1 MKARN
6 NKSTLKRLSR
16 DILSQRYLFA
26 LATVGTIIQVALTVY
41 LPILIGDAVD
51 AVLKMNAVL
60 LMSRLIWQ
68 MLLVILANSAI
79 QWLNPLIYN
88 RLIYSYSESLRE
100 RVMMKIH
107 AMPLSYLD
115 RQGTGDI
122 VSRVTTDSDQLNN
135 GLLMVFN
142 QFFVG
147 LLTIFV
153 IIITM
158 SRLDWLMMLLVL
170 VMTPLSMLVARF
182 IARKSYQLYR
192 NQTKWRGTQTQLIEE
207 SLTQEAL
214 VQSLNAQDQMVRSF
228 KDVNGKYADYSQG
241 AIFYSSAVNPATRF
255 VNSLIYALIAGV
267 GAYRIMSGGTFTVGQ
282 LTTFLNY
289 VTQYTKPFNDIS
301 SVLSELQS
309 ALACA
314 DRLYMILDENEIPE
328 TGNAVLEEEDV
339 QGHFQ
344 FDHVQFDHVQF
355 GYLHNKPLIKDL
367 SIDIPAASTVAIVG
381 PTGAGKST
389 LINLLMR
396 FYDLDK
402 GQILLDGRPITDYT
416 RESLRKRIGMVLQE
430 TWLEVAT
437 IHDNIAYGNPKASRE
452 EVVAAA
458 KAANADFFIKQLPQG
473 YDTFLKDAGQSLS
486 QGQRQL
492 LTIARIFVNVPKI
505 LILDEATSSIDTRTE
520 LLIQEAFAKLMKGRT
535 SFIIAHRL
543 STIENAD
550 LILVMNNGDIVE
562 YGTHE
567 QLMQAKGM
575 YYRMQTAQKTQN
587 S

>member
-6 NKSTLKRLSR
+6 NKSTLKRLCK

-26 LATVGTIIQVALTVY
+26 LATVGTIVQVALTVY
-41 LPILIGDAVD
+41 FPILLGDAVD
-51 AVLKMNAVL
+51 AVLKMNAVF

-68 MLLVILANSAI
+68 MFLLILANSAI

-107 AMPLSYLD
+107 AIPFSYLD
-115 RQGTGDI
+115 RQGTGDM

-135 GLLMVFN
+135 GLLMFFN

-158 SRLDWLMMLLVL
+158 ARLDWFMMLLVL
-170 VMTPLSMLVARF
+170 VMTPLSMLVTRF

-192 NQTKWRGTQTQLIEE
+192 NQTKWRGKQTQLIEE

-214 VQSLNAQDQMVRSF
+214 VQILNAQDQMVRNF
-228 KDVNGKYADYSQG
+228 NEVNGKYANYSQG

-255 VNSLIYALIAGV
+255 FNSLLYALITGV

-314 DRLYMILDENEIPE
+314 DRLYIILDEDEIPE
-328 TGNAVLEEEDV
+328 TGNAVLDEAEV

-344 FDHVQFDHVQF
+344 FDHVQF
-355 GYLHNKPLIKDL
+355 GYLQNKPLIKDL

-402 GQILLDGRPITDYT
+402 GQILLDGRDITYYT
-416 RESLRKRIGMVLQE
+416 RESLRKQIGMVLQE
-430 TWLEVAT
+430 TWLKVAT

-473 YDTFLKDAGQSLS
+473 YDTFLRDAGQSLS

-562 YGTHE
+562 HGTHN
-567 QLMQAKGM
+567 QLMRTKGM
-575 YYRMQTAQKTQN
+575 YYRMQTSQKTQN
-587 S
+587 N

>member
-26 LATVGTIIQVALTVY
+26 LATVGTIVQVALTVY

-51 AVLKMNAVL
+51 AVLKKNAVL

-68 MLLVILANSAI
+68 MLVVIIANSAI

-100 RVMMKIH
+100 RVMLKIH

-115 RQGTGDI
+115 RQGTGDM

-158 SRLDWLMMLLVL
+158 ARLDWFMMLLVL

-182 IARKSYQLYR
+182 IAKKSYQLYR
-192 NQTKWRGTQTQLIEE
+192 NQTKWRGMQTQLIEE

-255 VNSLIYALIAGV
+255 VNSLIYALIVGV
-267 GAYRIMSGGTFTVGQ
+267 GAYRIMSGGAFTVGQ

-314 DRLYMILDENEIPE
+314 DRLYMILDEDEIPE
-328 TGNAVLEEEDV
+328 TGNVVLEEADV
-339 QGHFQ
+339 QGRFK
-344 FDHVQFDHVQF
+344 FDHVQF
-355 GYLHNKPLIKDL
+355 GYLPNKPLIKDL
-367 SIDIPAASTVAIVG
+367 SIDIPAASTVAIVESEKTALIAALFI
-381 PTGAGKST
+381 PDFVWLATGGMHGSFNSKAMQVLCGREVILFPDLKATEEWKRKTAMLHSICKRVTCSDLLEKMATDRQREAGLDIADFLLMEDTPQMVLARMVERNPALHT
-389 LINLLMR
+389 LI
-396 FYDLDK
+396 
-402 GQILLDGRPITDYT
+402 
-416 RESLRKRIGMVLQE
+416 
-430 TWLEVAT
+430 
-437 IHDNIAYGNPKASRE
+437 
-452 EVVAAA
+452 
-458 KAANADFFIKQLPQG
+458 
-473 YDTFLKDAGQSLS
+473 DTFDLELVDAGQ
-486 QGQRQL
+486 
-492 LTIARIFVNVPKI
+492 
-505 LILDEATSSIDTRTE
+505 E
-520 LLIQEAFAKLMKGRT
+520 
-535 SFIIAHRL
+535 
-543 STIENAD
+543 
-550 LILVMNNGDIVE
+550 
-562 YGTHE
+562 
-567 QLMQAKGM
+567 
-575 YYRMQTAQKTQN
+575 
-587 S
+587 

>member
-6 NKSTLKRLSR
+6 NKSTLRRLSR
-16 DILSQRYLFA
+16 DILSQRSL
-26 LATVGTIIQVALTVY
+26 LVIATVGTIIQVALTVY

-51 AVLKMNAVL
+51 AVFKKNAVL
-60 LMSRLIWQ
+60 LISHLIWQ
-68 MLLVILANSAI
+68 MLAVIVANSAI

-88 RLIYSYSESLRE
+88 RLVYSYSESLRE

-107 AMPLSYLD
+107 ALPLSYLD
-115 RQGTGDI
+115 RQGTGDM

-158 SRLDWLMMLLVL
+158 ARLDWFMMLLVL
-170 VMTPLSMLVARF
+170 VMTPLSVLVARF

-192 NQTKWRGTQTQLIEE
+192 HQTKWRGMQTQLIEE

-214 VQSLNAQDQMVRSF
+214 VQSLNAQSQMVRNF
-228 KDVNGKYADYSQG
+228 REVNGKYAAYSRG

-267 GAYRIMSGGTFTVGQ
+267 GAYRIMSGGAFTVGQ

-328 TGNAVLEEEDV
+328 TGHLVLEEEDV
-339 QGHFQ
+339 QGQFQ
-344 FDHVQFDHVQF
+344 FNHIQF
-355 GYLHNKPLIKDL
+355 GYLPNKSLIKDL
-367 SIDIPAASTVAIVG
+367 NIDIPAASTVAIVG

-402 GQILLDGRPITDYT
+402 GQLRLDGRSITDYT
-416 RESLRKRIGMVLQE
+416 RESLRKQIGMVLQE
-430 TWLEVAT
+430 TWLEVGT

-452 EVVAAA
+452 EVIAAA
-458 KAANADFFIKQLPQG
+458 KAANADFFINQLPQG
-473 YDTFLKDAGQSLS
+473 YDTYLSDAGQSLS

-492 LTIARIFVNVPKI
+492 LTIARIFVNLPKI

-562 YGTHE
+562 HGTHH

-575 YYRMQTAQKTQN
+575 YYQMQTAQKTQN

>member
-68 MLLVILANSAI
+68 MLVVILANSAI

-115 RQGTGDI
+115 RQGTGDM

-158 SRLDWLMMLLVL
+158 ARLDWFMMLLVL

-182 IARKSYQLYR
+182 IAKKSYQLYR
-192 NQTKWRGTQTQLIEE
+192 NQTKWRGVQTQLIEE

-267 GAYRIMSGGTFTVGQ
+267 GAYRIMSGGAFTVGQ

-314 DRLYMILDENEIPE
+314 DRLYMILDEEEITE
-328 TGNAVLEEEDV
+328 TGKAVLEEADV
-339 QGHFQ
+339 QGRF
-344 FDHVQFDHVQF
+344 QFDHVQF
-355 GYLHNKPLIKDL
+355 GYLPNKPLIKDL

-396 FYDLDK
+396 FYDLEK
-402 GQILLDGRPITDYT
+402 GNILLDGRPITDYT
-416 RESLRKRIGMVLQE
+416 RESLRKQIGMVLQE
-430 TWLEVAT
+430 TWLEVGT
-437 IHDNIAYGNPKASRE
+437 IHDNIAYGNPEASRE
-452 EVVAAA
+452 EVIVAA
-458 KAANADFFIKQLPQG
+458 KAANADFFIQQLPQG
-473 YDTFLKDAGQSLS
+473 YDTYLNDAGQSLS

-562 YGTHE
+562 HGTHE

>member
-6 NKSTLKRLSR
+6 NKSTLRRLSR
-16 DILSQRYLFA
+16 DILSQRSL
-26 LATVGTIIQVALTVY
+26 LVIATVGTIIQVALTVY

-51 AVLKMNAVL
+51 SVLKKNAVL
-60 LMSRLIWQ
+60 LISRLIWQ
-68 MLLVILANSAI
+68 MLAVIVANSAI

-107 AMPLSYLD
+107 ALPLSYLD
-115 RQGTGDI
+115 RQGTGDM

-158 SRLDWLMMLLVL
+158 ARLDWFMMLLVL
-170 VMTPLSMLVARF
+170 VMTPLSVLVARF

-192 NQTKWRGTQTQLIEE
+192 HQTKWRGMQTQLIEE

-214 VQSLNAQDQMVRSF
+214 VQSLNAQSQMVRNF
-228 KDVNGKYADYSQG
+228 REVNGKYAAYSRG

-267 GAYRIMSGGTFTVGQ
+267 GAYRIMSGGAFTVGQ

-328 TGNAVLEEEDV
+328 TGHLVLKEEDV
-339 QGHFQ
+339 QGQFQ
-344 FDHVQFDHVQF
+344 FDHIQF
-355 GYLHNKPLIKDL
+355 GYLSNKPLIMDL

-402 GQILLDGRPITDYT
+402 GQLRLDGRSITDYT
-416 RESLRKRIGMVLQE
+416 RESLRKQIGMVLQE
-430 TWLEVAT
+430 TWLEVGT

-452 EVVAAA
+452 EVIAAA
-458 KAANADFFIKQLPQG
+458 KAANADFFINQLPQG
-473 YDTFLKDAGQSLS
+473 YDTYLSDAGQSLS

-492 LTIARIFVNVPKI
+492 LTIARIFVNLPKI

-562 YGTHE
+562 YGTHH
-567 QLMQAKGM
+567 QLMKAKGM
-575 YYRMQTAQKTQN
+575 YYQMQTAQKTQN

>member
-1 MKARN
+1 MKAGN
-6 NKSTLKRLSR
+6 NKSTLRRLSR
-16 DILSQRYLFA
+16 DILSQRSL
-26 LATVGTIIQVALTVY
+26 LVIATVGTIIQVALTVY

-51 AVLKMNAVL
+51 AVLKKNAVL
-60 LMSRLIWQ
+60 LISRLIWQ
-68 MLLVILANSAI
+68 MLAVIVANSAI

-107 AMPLSYLD
+107 ALPLSYLD
-115 RQGTGDI
+115 RQGSGDM

-158 SRLDWLMMLLVL
+158 ARLDWFMMLLVL
-170 VMTPLSMLVARF
+170 VMTPLSVARF

-192 NQTKWRGTQTQLIEE
+192 HQTKWRGMQTQLIEE

-214 VQSLNAQDQMVRSF
+214 VQSLNAQSQMVRNF
-228 KDVNGKYADYSQG
+228 REVNGKYAAYSRG

-267 GAYRIMSGGTFTVGQ
+267 GAYRIMSGGAFTVGQ

-328 TGNAVLEEEDV
+328 TGHLVLEEEDV
-339 QGHFQ
+339 QGQFQ
-344 FDHVQFDHVQF
+344 FNHIQF
-355 GYLHNKPLIKDL
+355 GYLPNKPLIKDL
-367 SIDIPAASTVAIVG
+367 NIDIPAASTVAIVG

-402 GQILLDGRPITDYT
+402 GQLRLDGRSITDYT
-416 RESLRKRIGMVLQE
+416 RESLRKQIGMVLQE
-430 TWLEVAT
+430 TWLEVGT

-452 EVVAAA
+452 EVIAAA
-458 KAANADFFIKQLPQG
+458 KAANADFFINQLPQG
-473 YDTFLKDAGQSLS
+473 YDTYLSDAGQSLS

-492 LTIARIFVNVPKI
+492 LTIARIFVNLPKI

-562 YGTHE
+562 YGTHH

-575 YYRMQTAQKTQN
+575 YYQMQTAQKTQ
-587 S
+587 SS

>member
-6 NKSTLKRLSR
+6 NKSTLRRLSR
-16 DILSQRYLFA
+16 DILSQRSL
-26 LATVGTIIQVALTVY
+26 LVIATVGTIIQVALTVY

-51 AVLKMNAVL
+51 SVLKKNAVL
-60 LMSRLIWQ
+60 LISSLIWQ
-68 MLLVILANSAI
+68 MLAVIVANSAI

-107 AMPLSYLD
+107 ALPLSYLD
-115 RQGTGDI
+115 RQGTGDM

-158 SRLDWLMMLLVL
+158 ARLDWFMMLLVL
-170 VMTPLSMLVARF
+170 VMTPLSVLVARF

-192 NQTKWRGTQTQLIEE
+192 HQTKWRGMQTQLIEE

-214 VQSLNAQDQMVRSF
+214 VQSLNAQSQMVRNF
-228 KDVNGKYADYSQG
+228 REVNGKYAAYSRG

-267 GAYRIMSGGTFTVGQ
+267 GAYRIMSGGAFTVGQ

-328 TGNAVLEEEDV
+328 TGHLVLEEEDV
-339 QGHFQ
+339 QGQFQ
-344 FDHVQFDHVQF
+344 FNHIQF
-355 GYLHNKPLIKDL
+355 GYLPNKPLIKDL
-367 SIDIPAASTVAIVG
+367 NIDIPAASTVAIVG

-402 GQILLDGRPITDYT
+402 GQLRLDGRSITDYT
-416 RESLRKRIGMVLQE
+416 RESLRKQIGMVLQE
-430 TWLEVAT
+430 TWLEVGT

-452 EVVAAA
+452 EVIAAA
-458 KAANADFFIKQLPQG
+458 KAANADFFINQLPQG
-473 YDTFLKDAGQSLS
+473 YDTYLSDAGQSLS

-492 LTIARIFVNVPKI
+492 LTIARIFVNLPKI

-562 YGTHE
+562 YGTHH

-575 YYRMQTAQKTQN
+575 YYQMQTAQKTQN

>member
-6 NKSTLKRLSR
+6 NKSTLRRLSR
-16 DILSQRYLFA
+16 DILSQRSL
-26 LATVGTIIQVALTVY
+26 LVIATVGTIIQVALTVY

-51 AVLKMNAVL
+51 VVLKKDAVL
-60 LMSRLIWQ
+60 LISRLIWQ
-68 MLLVILANSAI
+68 MLAVIVANSAI

-107 AMPLSYLD
+107 ALPLSYLD
-115 RQGTGDI
+115 RQGTGDM

-158 SRLDWLMMLLVL
+158 ARLDWFMMLLVL
-170 VMTPLSMLVARF
+170 VMTPLSVLVARF

-192 NQTKWRGTQTQLIEE
+192 HQTKWRGMQTQLIEE

-214 VQSLNAQDQMVRSF
+214 VQSLNAQSQMVRNF
-228 KDVNGKYADYSQG
+228 REVNGKYAAYSRG

-267 GAYRIMSGGTFTVGQ
+267 GAFRIMSGGTFTVGQ

-328 TGNAVLEEEDV
+328 TGHLVLKEEDV
-339 QGHFQ
+339 QGQFQ
-344 FDHVQFDHVQF
+344 FDHIQF
-355 GYLHNKPLIKDL
+355 GYIPNKPLIKDL

-402 GQILLDGRPITDYT
+402 GQLRLDGRSITDYT
-416 RESLRKRIGMVLQE
+416 RESLRKQIGMVLQE
-430 TWLEVAT
+430 TWLEVGT

-452 EVVAAA
+452 EVIAAA
-458 KAANADFFIKQLPQG
+458 KAANADFFINQLPQG
-473 YDTFLKDAGQSLS
+473 YDTYLSDAGQSLS

-492 LTIARIFVNVPKI
+492 LTIARIFVNLPKI

-562 YGTHE
+562 YGTHH

-575 YYRMQTAQKTQN
+575 YYQMQTAQKTQN

>member
-1 MKARN
+1 MKAGN
-6 NKSTLKRLSR
+6 NKSTLRRLSR
-16 DILSQRYLFA
+16 DILSQRSL
-26 LATVGTIIQVALTVY
+26 LVIATVGTIIQVALTVY

-51 AVLKMNAVL
+51 SVLKKNAVL
-60 LMSRLIWQ
+60 LISSLIWQ
-68 MLLVILANSAI
+68 MLAVIVANSAI

-107 AMPLSYLD
+107 ALPLSYLD
-115 RQGTGDI
+115 RQGTGDM

-158 SRLDWLMMLLVL
+158 ARLDWFMMLLVL
-170 VMTPLSMLVARF
+170 VMTPLSVLVARF

-192 NQTKWRGTQTQLIEE
+192 HQTKWRGMQTQLIEE

-214 VQSLNAQDQMVRSF
+214 VQSLNAQSQMVRNF
-228 KDVNGKYADYSQG
+228 REVNGKYAAYSRG

-267 GAYRIMSGGTFTVGQ
+267 GAYRIMSGGAFTVGQ

-328 TGNAVLEEEDV
+328 TGHLVLKEEDV
-339 QGHFQ
+339 QGQFQ
-344 FDHVQFDHVQF
+344 FDHIQF
-355 GYLHNKPLIKDL
+355 GYLSNKPLIKDL

-402 GQILLDGRPITDYT
+402 GQLRLDGRSITDYT
-416 RESLRKRIGMVLQE
+416 RESLRKQIGMVLQE
-430 TWLEVAT
+430 TWLEVGT

-452 EVVAAA
+452 EVIAAA
-458 KAANADFFIKQLPQG
+458 KAANADFFINQLPQG
-473 YDTFLKDAGQSLS
+473 YDTYLSDAGQSLS

-492 LTIARIFVNVPKI
+492 LTIARIFVNLPKI

-562 YGTHE
+562 YGTHH

-575 YYRMQTAQKTQN
+575 YYQMQTAQKTQ
-587 S
+587 SS

>member
-6 NKSTLKRLSR
+6 NKSTLRRLSR
-16 DILSQRYLFA
+16 DILSQRSL
-26 LATVGTIIQVALTVY
+26 LVIATVGTIIQVALTVY

-51 AVLKMNAVL
+51 SVLKKNAVL
-60 LMSRLIWQ
+60 LISSLIWQ
-68 MLLVILANSAI
+68 MLAVIVANSAI

-107 AMPLSYLD
+107 ALPLSYLD
-115 RQGTGDI
+115 RQGSGDM

-158 SRLDWLMMLLVL
+158 ARLDWFMMLLVL
-170 VMTPLSMLVARF
+170 VMTPLSVLVARF

-192 NQTKWRGTQTQLIEE
+192 HQTKWRGMQTQLIEE

-214 VQSLNAQDQMVRSF
+214 VQSLNAQSQMVRNF
-228 KDVNGKYADYSQG
+228 REVNGKYAAYSRG

-267 GAYRIMSGGTFTVGQ
+267 GAYRIMSGGAFTVGQ

-328 TGNAVLEEEDV
+328 TGHLVLKEEDV
-339 QGHFQ
+339 QGQFQ
-344 FDHVQFDHVQF
+344 FDHIQF
-355 GYLHNKPLIKDL
+355 GYLSNKPLIKDL

-402 GQILLDGRPITDYT
+402 GQLRLDGRSITDYT
-416 RESLRKRIGMVLQE
+416 RESLRKQIGMVLQE
-430 TWLEVAT
+430 TWLEVGT

-452 EVVAAA
+452 EVIAAA
-458 KAANADFFIKQLPQG
+458 KAANADFFINQLPQG
-473 YDTFLKDAGQSLS
+473 YDTYLSDAGQSLS

-492 LTIARIFVNVPKI
+492 LTIARIFVNLPKI

-562 YGTHE
+562 YGTHH
-567 QLMQAKGM
+567 QLMKAKGM
-575 YYRMQTAQKTQN
+575 YYQMQTAQKTQN

>member
-6 NKSTLKRLSR
+6 NKSTLRRLSR
-16 DILSQRYLFA
+16 DILSQRSL
-26 LATVGTIIQVALTVY
+26 LVIATVGTIIQVALTVY
-41 LPILIGDAVD
+41 LPILIGDVVD
-51 AVLKMNAVL
+51 AVLKKNAVL
-60 LMSRLIWQ
+60 LISRLIWQ
-68 MLLVILANSAI
+68 MLAVIVANSAI

-107 AMPLSYLD
+107 ALPLSYLD
-115 RQGTGDI
+115 RQGTGDM

-158 SRLDWLMMLLVL
+158 ARLDWFMMLLVL
-170 VMTPLSMLVARF
+170 VMTPLSVLVARF

-192 NQTKWRGTQTQLIEE
+192 HQTKWRGMQTQLIEE

-214 VQSLNAQDQMVRSF
+214 VQSLNAQSQMIRNF
-228 KDVNGKYADYSQG
+228 REVNGKYSAYSRG

-267 GAYRIMSGGTFTVGQ
+267 GAYRIMSGGAFTVGQ

-328 TGNAVLEEEDV
+328 TGHLVLEEEDV
-339 QGHFQ
+339 QGQFQ
-344 FDHVQFDHVQF
+344 FDHIQF
-355 GYLHNKPLIKDL
+355 GYLPNKPLIKDL
-367 SIDIPAASTVAIVG
+367 NIDIPAASTVAIVG

-402 GQILLDGRPITDYT
+402 GQLRLDGRSITDYT
-416 RESLRKRIGMVLQE
+416 RESLRKQIGMVLQE
-430 TWLEVAT
+430 TWLEVGT

-452 EVVAAA
+452 EVIAAA
-458 KAANADFFIKQLPQG
+458 KAANADFFINQLPQG
-473 YDTFLKDAGQSLS
+473 YDTYLSDAGQSLS

-492 LTIARIFVNVPKI
+492 LTIARIFVNLPKI

-562 YGTHE
+562 YGTHH

-575 YYRMQTAQKTQN
+575 YYQMQTAQKTQN

>member
-1 MKARN
+1 
-6 NKSTLKRLSR
+6 
-16 DILSQRYLFA
+16 
-26 LATVGTIIQVALTVY
+26 
-41 LPILIGDAVD
+41 
-51 AVLKMNAVL
+51 
-60 LMSRLIWQ
+60 
-68 MLLVILANSAI
+68 
-79 QWLNPLIYN
+79 
-88 RLIYSYSESLRE
+88 
-100 RVMMKIH
+100 MKIH
-107 AMPLSYLD
+107 ALPLSYLD
-115 RQGTGDI
+115 RQGSGDM

-158 SRLDWLMMLLVL
+158 ARLDWFMMLLVL
-170 VMTPLSMLVARF
+170 VMTPLSVLVARF

-192 NQTKWRGTQTQLIEE
+192 HQTKWRGMQTQLIEE

-214 VQSLNAQDQMVRSF
+214 VQSLNAQSQMVRNF
-228 KDVNGKYADYSQG
+228 REVNGKYAAYSRG

-267 GAYRIMSGGTFTVGQ
+267 GAYRIMSGGAFTVGQ

-328 TGNAVLEEEDV
+328 TGHLVLEEEDV
-339 QGHFQ
+339 QGQFQ
-344 FDHVQFDHVQF
+344 FNHIQF
-355 GYLHNKPLIKDL
+355 GYLPNKPLIKDL
-367 SIDIPAASTVAIVG
+367 NIDIPAASTVAIVG

-402 GQILLDGRPITDYT
+402 GQLRLDGRSITDYT
-416 RESLRKRIGMVLQE
+416 RESLRKQIGMVLQE
-430 TWLEVAT
+430 TWLEVGT

-452 EVVAAA
+452 EVIAAA
-458 KAANADFFIKQLPQG
+458 KAANADFFINQLPQG
-473 YDTFLKDAGQSLS
+473 YDTYLSDAGQSLS

-492 LTIARIFVNVPKI
+492 LTIARIFVNLPKI

-562 YGTHE
+562 YGTHH

-575 YYRMQTAQKTQN
+575 YYQMQTAQKTQ
-587 S
+587 SS